1 MQINSIQPY
10 VNKIDTT
17 VKKHPNAT
25 RAIAAAAVASTSVL
39 VATKAPKGA
48 VNQLKVS
55 QRLSR
60 AGIAGGI
67 ALAAIS
73 LLSVNKE
80 QVVQAVNKV
89 KQVFKRNS
97 AEKELDKTQPIDT
110 SVKPSQNEQININE
124 AKITEEQPNS
134 SNPFAPKE
142 NITSP
147 ATTDENLNSTNPFSQ
162 ENTSLNPF
170 VNGGIQN
177 FALNKELNINPVFQK
192 PNMVGALSTVKPDV
206 ALNAGMVSSLG

>member
-10 VNKIDTT
+10 VNKVDTT
-17 VKKHPNAT
+17 VRKHPNAT
-25 RAIAAAAVASTSVL
+25 KAIAAAAIASTSVL
-39 VATKAPKGA
+39 VATKASKGA

-73 LLSVNKE
+73 LLGVNKE

-89 KQVFKRNS
+89 KQVFKRNP
-97 AEKELDKTQPIDT
+97 AEKELDKMQPIDT
-110 SVKPSQNEQININE
+110 SINPSQNEQTNINE
-124 AKITEEQPNS
+124 AKVTEEQPIS
-134 SNPFAPKE
+134 TNPFAPKE
-142 NITSP
+142 DISG
-147 ATTDENLNSTNPFSQ
+147 ATVVEENSRSTNPFSQ
-162 ENTSLNPF
+162 EKTSLNPF

-177 FALNKELNINPVFQK
+177 FALNKELNINPVLQK
-192 PNMVGALSTVKPDV
+192 PNMVGALSMVKPDT
-206 ALNAGMVSSLG
+206 ALNAGMVSPLG